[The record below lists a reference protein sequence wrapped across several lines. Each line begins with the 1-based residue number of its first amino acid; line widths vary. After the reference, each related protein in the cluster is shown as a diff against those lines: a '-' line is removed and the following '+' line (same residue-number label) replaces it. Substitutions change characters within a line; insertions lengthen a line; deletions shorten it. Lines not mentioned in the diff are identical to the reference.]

1 MGQTIPMGFRSHTEQ
16 KSSASKT
23 VNIFISPF
31 SCYLHPKCKKA
42 LQRRRFD
49 LKIGISW
56 FRDCCCSLQ
65 LCSQPCVIQ
74 SHSCPIME
82 PGKASSSLC
91 LVSLLLT
98 ELLWLWLLL
107 LFGPVCVSMLLK
119 LRDFSAFLRYCK
131 NATGP
136 VIYFS
141 KANTHTCATK
151 KTKQKWKKKFNF
163 PLCFVHWDEDNWNRN
178 NEKSSRELASYILS
192 PTRLPPGWGPPT
204 TGWASNLVFGG
215 GWKSHLKTNKLLA
228 CHSSY
233 IVVSLSL

>member
-49 LKIGISW
+49 QKIGISW

-151 KTKQKWKKKFNF
+151 KTKQKWKKNSISRSVLFIETKTTETGTTKSPPGNV
-163 PLCFVHWDEDNWNRN
+163 PLTLF
-178 NEKSSRELASYILS
+178 S
-192 PTRLPPGWGPPT
+192 PTRPPPGWGPPT
-204 TGWASNLVFGG
+204 TGWASTLVFGG
-215 GWKSHLKTNKLLA
+215 GWKSHLKRTNCGLVTLP
-228 CHSSY
+228 
-233 IVVSLSL
+233 VSLQV

>member
-151 KTKQKWKKKFNF
+151 KTKQKWKKIQF
-163 PLCFVHWDEDNWNRN
+163 PALFCSLRRRQLKQEQRKVLPGTCLLHSFSYPS
-178 NEKSSRELASYILS
+178 SSRVRPAYHGVGL
-192 PTRLPPGWGPPT
+192 
-204 TGWASNLVFGG
+204 
-215 GWKSHLKTNKLLA
+215 
-228 CHSSY
+228 
-233 IVVSLSL
+233 